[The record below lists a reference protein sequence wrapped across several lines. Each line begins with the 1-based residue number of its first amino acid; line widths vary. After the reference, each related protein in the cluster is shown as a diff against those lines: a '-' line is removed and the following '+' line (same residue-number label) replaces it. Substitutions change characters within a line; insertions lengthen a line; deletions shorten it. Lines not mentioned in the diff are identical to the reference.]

1 MYAKVTFFSQL
12 TKEMRTYGG
21 ISSSEIGIFFFSL
34 GKKSLSCEFYDVTLP
49 SEKTITT
56 TNKGLPL

>member
-1 MYAKVTFFSQL
+1 MYAKVTLFSQL

-34 GKKSLSCEFYDVTLP
+34 GKKSLSHEFYDVTLL
-49 SEKTITT
+49 SEKR
-56 TNKGLPL
+56 NKEY